1 VFDTFTGPLREQ
13 RVQLQELTVVTATWG
28 DWKAAHPDTTILAED
43 EGVGRD
49 YPADPLGGRDD
60 NGPIFPIGD
69 ADPRL
74 PIHKAV
80 VGVMTPDGRSVAFPA
95 GNARLTLEAGN
106 AVELAGVR
114 LGLSAGGLV
123 AESNDGQALASHQS
137 FWFAWS
143 QFRPGTELW
152 IDGAG

>member
-1 VFDTFTGPLREQ
+1 LREQ